1 MPKALDNMQENNPL
15 HGHLRHHHTYIH
27 NQEEKQAVINRLS
40 KAVGHIEAIKRMVNN
55 DMDCSQILIQ
65 LAAVRA
71 AINNTGKMVL
81 KNHISNCLTQAAKEG
96 DEQTIDDLNKVI
108 DQFIK

>member
-1 MPKALDNMQENNPL
+1 MPNALDNMQENKPL
-15 HGHLRHHHTYIH
+15 HGHLHHHHTYIH

-40 KAVGHIEAIKRMVNN
+40 KVVGHIEAIKRMVNN